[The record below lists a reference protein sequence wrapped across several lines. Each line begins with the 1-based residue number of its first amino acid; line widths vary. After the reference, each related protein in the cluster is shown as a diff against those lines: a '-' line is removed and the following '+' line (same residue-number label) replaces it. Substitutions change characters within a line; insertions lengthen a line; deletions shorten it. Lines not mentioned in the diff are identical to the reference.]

1 MMKAIFNHSID
12 VVSLKLI
19 KNSEI
24 TIKTDRVSDH
34 DTAIRIFQ
42 NQIGNLDREHFC
54 VICLDSKGVP
64 TNYSVAHVGTLNNT
78 LISNREIFKVAVKSN
93 ASSILVAHNHP
104 SGDLTPSN
112 GDVTHTEMIVKAGEI
127 LGIPVLDHIVVSSSK
142 GISIRNKRPE
152 IFNWVLGVVG

>member
-1 MMKAIFNHSID
+1 MCMMMKVIFNHSID

-24 TIKTDRVSDH
+24 TVKTDRVSDH
-34 DTAIRIFQ
+34 DTAIRVFQ
-42 NQIGNLDREHFC
+42 EQIGNMDREHFC

-104 SGDLTPSN
+104 SGDVTPSN
-112 GDVTHTEMIVKAGEI
+112 EDVNHTEMIVKAGKI
-127 LGIPVLDHIVVSSSK
+127 LGIPVLDHLIVSTSK
-142 GISIRNKRPE
+142 GLSIRNQHPE
-152 IFNWVLGVVG
+152 IFN